1 MFDFVDKQELLG
13 RTKIF
18 ALRSLRLVD
27 HLPGTMSGRAIGNQ
41 LVRSATSVGANYR
54 AACRSR
60 SRAEFAAKLGVVAE
74 EADESVYWL
83 ELISQGKLLPEAK
96 VTDLLKEA
104 NELTAISTSARRTSS
119 RNQTSKIKP
128 QT

>member
-1 MFDFVDKQELLG
+1 VDKQELLG
-13 RTKIF
+13 RTKMF

-27 HLPGTMSGRAIGNQ
+27 HLPRTMSGRAIGNQ

-83 ELISQGKLLPEAK
+83 ELISEGKLLPETK
-96 VTDLLKEA
+96 VEDLLKEA
-104 NELTAISTSARRTSS
+104 NELTAIFTSARRTSS
-119 RNQTSKIKP
+119 QNQTSKVKH
-128 QT
+128 QTSSS